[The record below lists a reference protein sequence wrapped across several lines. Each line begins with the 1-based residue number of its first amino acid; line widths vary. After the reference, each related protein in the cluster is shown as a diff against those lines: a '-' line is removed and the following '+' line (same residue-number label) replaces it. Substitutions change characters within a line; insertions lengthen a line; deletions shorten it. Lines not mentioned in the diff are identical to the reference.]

1 MSVDKTKEDPSMA
14 KEVTHSLAE
23 GGTDVDFT
31 YTPEE
36 EGRIKK
42 KIDRYLLPMLAIM
55 YLVSYLDRSNSK

>member
-1 MSVDKTKEDPSMA
+1 MA
-14 KEVTHSLAE
+14 KEITHSLAE

-55 YLVSYLDRSNSK
+55 YLISYLDRSNSK

>member
-1 MSVDKTKEDPSMA
+1 MA
-14 KEVTHSLAE
+14 KEVTPSFAE
-23 GGTDVDFT
+23 GGVDADFT

-55 YLVSYLDRSNSK
+55 YLVSYLDRSNST